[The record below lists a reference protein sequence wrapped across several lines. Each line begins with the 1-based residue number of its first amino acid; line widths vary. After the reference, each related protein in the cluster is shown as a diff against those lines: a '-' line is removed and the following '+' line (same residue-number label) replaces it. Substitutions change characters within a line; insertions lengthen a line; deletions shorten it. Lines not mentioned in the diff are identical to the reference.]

1 MKEQDLFD
9 LGFTKIEVIGEEGE
23 EDFYYYECEISEDC
37 DLISCSQ
44 DEVQNGRWF
53 VEFGNNLEFRFYSKR
68 EVETLINVLKKNIYE
83 QS

>member
-1 MKEQDLFD
+1 MKEQDLIN

-23 EDFYYYECEISEDC
+23 EDFYYYELEISEDC

-53 VEFGNNLEFRFYSKR
+53 VEFGDNLEFRFHSNR

-83 QS
+83 

>member
-23 EDFYYYECEISEDC
+23 EDFYYYECEISEDS

>member
-23 EDFYYYECEISEDC
+23 EDFYYYEAEISEDC